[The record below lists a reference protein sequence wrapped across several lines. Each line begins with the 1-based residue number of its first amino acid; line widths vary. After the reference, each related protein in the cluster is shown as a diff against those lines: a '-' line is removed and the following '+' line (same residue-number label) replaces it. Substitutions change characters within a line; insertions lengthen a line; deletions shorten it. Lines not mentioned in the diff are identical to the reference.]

1 VPRPLP
7 ERALI
12 TGATSGIG
20 RATAELLAGK
30 GVEVGILAERP
41 AEVDETVA
49 AIRQA
54 GGTAIPVYADL
65 TRREEISG
73 LIDRLEAE
81 GFHID
86 ALVNNAGIGLQAD
99 VLDTREEDLRR
110 LFEVNYFAAFLLS
123 RDVLRHMARRGQ
135 GHIVNISSAS
145 ARRSLPGMSVY
156 ASTKAAM
163 HSFSQA
169 LRIEAATSGVYVT
182 ELLPMSV
189 RTRFFESATNRA
201 RKPYSPGWKAHT
213 PEEIAGQVLSALR
226 HPVPE
231 IYSSTLSRL
240 VLGLD
245 ALFPSLSD
253 AILLSR
259 RKKQSRPK
267 E

>member
-1 VPRPLP
+1 MPRPLP

-12 TGATSGIG
+12 TGATAGIG

-30 GVEVGILAERP
+30 GVTVGILAERP

-49 AIRQA
+49 AIRHA
-54 GGTAIPVYADL
+54 GGSAVPVYADL
-65 TRREEISG
+65 TRREDVAG

-81 GFHID
+81 GFAVD

-99 VLDTREEDLRR
+99 ILDTREEDLRR

-123 RDVLRHMARRGQ
+123 RDALRHMARRGH
-135 GHIVNISSAS
+135 GHLVNVSSAS

-156 ASTKAAM
+156 ASTKAAL

-169 LRIEAATSGVYVT
+169 LRIEAAGTGVYVT

-189 RTRFFESATNRA
+189 RTRFFQSATNRA
-201 RKPYSPGWKAHT
+201 DKPYAPGWKAHT
-213 PEEIAGQVLSALR
+213 PEEIAGQILRALR

-231 IYSSTLSRL
+231 VYSSTLSRL
-240 VLGLD
+240 ALSFD

-253 AILLSR
+253 ALILSR
-259 RKKQSRPK
+259 RKK
-267 E
+267 

>member
-7 ERALI
+7 ARALI
-12 TGATSGIG
+12 TGATAGIG
-20 RATAELLAGK
+20 RSTAELLAGH
-30 GVEVGILAERP
+30 GVEVGILAHLP

-49 AIRQA
+49 AIRHA
-54 GGTAIPVYADL
+54 GGAAFPVCADL
-65 TRREEISG
+65 TRREEVAG

-81 GFHID
+81 GFALD

-99 VLDTREEDLRR
+99 VLDTREEDLRL
-110 LFEVNYFAAFLLS
+110 LFEVNYFAAYLLS
-123 RDVLRHMARRGQ
+123 REALRHMARRGH
-135 GHIVNISSAS
+135 GHIINISSAS

-156 ASTKAAM
+156 ASSKAAM

-169 LRIEAATSGVYVT
+169 LRIEAAPAGIHVT

-201 RKPYSPGWKAHT
+201 EKPYAPGWKAHT
-213 PEEIAGQVLSALR
+213 PEQIAGQVLSAFR
-226 HPVPE
+226 HPLPE

-245 ALFPSLSD
+245 SLFPSLSD

-259 RKKQSRPK
+259 RKKQNRS
-267 E
+267 

>member
-1 VPRPLP
+1 MPRPLP
-7 ERALI
+7 DRALI
-12 TGATSGIG
+12 TGATAGIG
-20 RATAELLAGK
+20 RATAELLASK

-49 AIRQA
+49 AIHHA
-54 GGTAIPVYADL
+54 GGVAVPVYADL
-65 TRREEISG
+65 TRRSDVEG

-81 GFHID
+81 GFAVD

-99 VLDTREEDLRR
+99 ILDTQEEDLRR
-110 LFEVNYFAAFLLS
+110 LFEVNYFAAFSLS
-123 RDVLRHMARRGQ
+123 RDALRHMARRGR

-169 LRIEAATSGVYVT
+169 LRIEAAASGVHVS

-201 RKPYSPGWKAHT
+201 RKPYAPGWKAHT
-213 PEEIAGQVLSALR
+213 PEEIAGQVLRALR
-226 HPVPE
+226 HPAPE
-231 IYSSTLSRL
+231 IYSSTLSHL

-245 ALFPSLSD
+245 TLFPALSD

-259 RKKQSRPK
+259 RKKQS
-267 E
+267 

>member
-1 VPRPLP
+1 MPRPLP
-7 ERALI
+7 DRALI
-12 TGATSGIG
+12 TGATAGIG
-20 RATAELLAGK
+20 RATAELLASK

-41 AEVDETVA
+41 TEVDETVA
-49 AIRQA
+49 AIQHA
-54 GGTAIPVYADL
+54 GGTAVPVYADL
-65 TRREEISG
+65 TRRTDVEG

-81 GFHID
+81 GFAVD

-99 VLDTREEDLRR
+99 ILDTREEDLRR

-123 RDVLRHMARRGQ
+123 RDALRHMARRGR

-156 ASTKAAM
+156 ASSKAAL

-169 LRIEAATSGVYVT
+169 LRIEAAASGVHVS

-201 RKPYSPGWKAHT
+201 RKPYAAGWKAHT
-213 PEEIAGQVLSALR
+213 PEEIAGQVLRALR
-226 HPVPE
+226 HPAPE

-240 VLGLD
+240 VLGFD
-245 ALFPSLSD
+245 TLFPALSD
-253 AILLSR
+253 ALLLSR
-259 RKKQSRPK
+259 RRKQS
-267 E
+267 

>member
-1 VPRPLP
+1 MPRPLP
-7 ERALI
+7 VRALI
-12 TGATSGIG
+12 TGATAGIG
-20 RATAELLAGK
+20 RATAELLASK
-30 GVEVGILAERP
+30 GVAVGILAERP

-49 AIRQA
+49 AIRHA
-54 GGTAIPVYADL
+54 GGTAVPVYADL
-65 TRREEISG
+65 TRREDLTG
-73 LIDRLEAE
+73 LIDRLEAD
-81 GFHID
+81 GFTID

-99 VLDTREEDLRR
+99 ILDTREEDLRR

-123 RDVLRHMARRGQ
+123 RDALRHMARRGH

-169 LRIEAATSGVYVT
+169 LRIEAGTSGVYVT

-189 RTRFFESATNRA
+189 RTRFFDSATNRA
-201 RKPYSPGWKAHT
+201 KKPYAPGWKAHT
-213 PEEIAGQVLSALR
+213 PEEIAAEVLRALR
-226 HPVPE
+226 YPVRE
-231 IYSSTLSRL
+231 VYSSTLARF
-240 VLGLD
+240 VLGIAD
-245 ALFPSLSD
+245 LFPTIAD

-259 RKKQSRPK
+259 RKKQ